1 MRREHGGAWL
11 RGDRSVKAASGFTL
25 VELLVV
31 IAIIGV
37 LVGLLLPAV
46 QSARESARRSQC
58 TNKQRQLALAF
69 SNHLSAKTVFPMYDT
84 FPTNTGTNVVNS
96 YEGYGVWSR
105 LLPYIDQ
112 QSIYDQ
118 IPFTTKSFED
128 SSNATI
134 RKLKIDTFR
143 CPSDLPFG
151 DLTCGGINFAISG
164 GATRDAYSTGT
175 PTKAFGVIVRRSES
189 SPADIRD
196 GLSKT
201 VLLSEFLHG
210 DNDGTSLAL
219 DRDFTQPLTLATAEF
234 PTAAEVETA
243 GAACDT
249 LAAGYQ
255 VSNAGRE
262 WISALPGQCVIN
274 TVAPP
279 NWRHVNCCT
288 GGGFGWACDRNG
300 IYPARSSHPGGVIAA
315 AADGST
321 NFVAEGIDV
330 LTWQRLG
337 ARNDGSSVS
346 WE

>member
-1 MRREHGGAWL
+1 M
-11 RGDRSVKAASGFTL
+11 
-25 VELLVV
+25 
-31 IAIIGV
+31 
-37 LVGLLLPAV
+37 
-46 QSARESARRSQC
+46 
-58 TNKQRQLALAF
+58 
-69 SNHLSAKTVFPMYDT
+69 
-84 FPTNTGTNVVNS
+84 S
-96 YEGYGVWSR
+96 Y
-105 LLPYIDQ
+105 
-112 QSIYDQ
+112 
-118 IPFTTKSFED
+118 
-128 SSNATI
+128 
-134 RKLKIDTFR
+134 
-143 CPSDLPFG
+143 
-151 DLTCGGINFAISG
+151 GGINFAISG

-175 PTKAFGVIVRRSES
+175 PTKAFGVIVRRLES

-201 VLLSEFLHG
+201 VLLSEYLHG
-210 DNDGTSLAL
+210 DNDSASLAL

-262 WISALPGQCVIN
+262 WMAAFPGACVIN

-288 GGGFGWACDRNG
+288 GGGFGYACDRNG

-321 NFVAEGIDV
+321 NFVSEGIDV

-346 WE
+346 WD